1 VVKLIQFSEDRVLL
15 DYAPAMIRK
24 GKRAGQ
30 RGVGLKG
37 ASVYC
42 LGPPF
47 RNQTA
52 GEPEW
57 LTLWLAMAG
66 EIAECTIRE
75 CGEEGRGVGSDWR
88 REMKV
93 EGEGKAR
100 RLEKISR

>member
-1 VVKLIQFSEDRVLL
+1 LIAGNQVAKLIEFSEDTIHL

-24 GKRAGQ
+24 GKRAGR

-37 ASVYC
+37 ASVDC

-57 LTLWLAMAG
+57 LTLWLVMAG

-75 CGEEGRGVGSDWR
+75 CGEEGRVLA
-88 REMKV
+88 V
-93 EGEGKAR
+93 IGE
-100 RLEKISR
+100 EK